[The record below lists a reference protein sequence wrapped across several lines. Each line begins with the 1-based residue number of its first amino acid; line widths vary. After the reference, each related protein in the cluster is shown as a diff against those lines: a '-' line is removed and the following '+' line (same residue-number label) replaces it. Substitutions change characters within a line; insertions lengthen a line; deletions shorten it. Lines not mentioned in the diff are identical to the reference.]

1 MAPWSPAP
9 VFSQCTGPDPTT
21 KNGPWL
27 HFNGA
32 PVSRSSVLVGRVFVA
47 RTPKLLKDF
56 YTWNARSPCFFW
68 VNICLEWSCMICMYV
83 WRKTAS
89 IYVFLSFH
97 MGMNLRPSLQKQ
109 HPCKSVPGHH
119 VFKTALGHG
128 DPVFVFGFWQKCQF
142 QFYMWGEMMLQAVA
156 IEIESLP
163 KGLQNYI
170 TVHPRS
176 LT

>member
-1 MAPWSPAP
+1 
-9 VFSQCTGPDPTT
+9 
-21 KNGPWL
+21 
-27 HFNGA
+27 
-32 PVSRSSVLVGRVFVA
+32 
-47 RTPKLLKDF
+47 
-56 YTWNARSPCFFW
+56 
-68 VNICLEWSCMICMYV
+68 
-83 WRKTAS
+83 
-89 IYVFLSFH
+89 
-97 MGMNLRPSLQKQ
+97 MNLRPSLQKQ

-170 TVHPRS
+170 TSTPPKFNIEPENDGLEGEFPFPGVYSQVPS
-176 LT
+176 